1 MNYLTTFKQGALLLA
16 ASLTLYMA
24 MGCMGSSQ
32 DNLSGDSYADSD
44 ADMDVDGDTDGDSD
58 GDSTIIEDPEEWD
71 TDTEVDP
78 CDTVNEVVLY
88 LSADDSNSMA
98 SPVEARS
105 VILSGARYMNSVR
118 TYEFLNYYTF
128 DNAPALAGAVAVTAQ
143 MTPNDEVGEGVVLA
157 VVKHTTDIRDVHAR

>member
-1 MNYLTTFKQGALLLA
+1 MSKKEKEYIDLEAEWGPEYIHTIKCDICDG
-16 ASLTLYMA
+16 
-24 MGCMGSSQ
+24 
-32 DNLSGDSYADSD
+32 DNST
-44 ADMDVDGDTDGDSD
+44 GDTDGDAD

-71 TDTEVDP
+71 TDTEADP

-98 SPVEARS
+98 SPVEARA

-143 MTPNDEVGEGVVLA
+143 MTPNDEVGEGDETYDFQISVQAPALSNA
-157 VVKHTTDIRDVHAR
+157 ARRPVNLTFDP